1 MAEMT
6 NYVVARFVGV
16 LMNWA
21 ERFAAQSGLPSFS
34 IALPNDFHED
44 EANGFLRALDAQ
56 ILKVNDIGRFSL
68 PSIHRSGTKPT
79 EPCLFGVKKENVVY
93 LAWREYVT
101 QVGALASLV
110 LEYGWPTKYVALDP
124 RNWEF
129 DVAGFASE
137 SANAFMI
144 VAGET
149 KKTEKELSKL
159 LSQLLAASKSS
170 LTLEQL
176 GSSDGHKKFR
186 GLLKERS
193 PYFWAVAPGARKA
206 FTVKYEGN
214 SAIVEET
221 ADLPA
226 YSEIRFSV

>member
-1 MAEMT
+1 MT
-6 NYVVARFVGV
+6 NDVVARFAGV

-21 ERFAAQSGLPSFS
+21 ERFAAQSSLSSLS

-56 ILKVNDIGRFSL
+56 ILRVSDTGRCSL
-68 PSIHRSGTKPT
+68 PLIHRSGTKPT
-79 EPCLFGVKKENVVY
+79 EPCLFGIKKENVVY
-93 LAWREYVT
+93 LAWREYIT

-110 LEYGWPTKYVALDP
+110 LDYGWPTKLVALDP

-129 DVAGFASE
+129 DVAGFTSE
-137 SANAFMI
+137 TANAFMF

-159 LSQLLAASKSS
+159 LNQLLAASKSS

-206 FTVKYEGN
+206 FAMKYEGN
-214 SAIVEET
+214 SAVVEEVS
-221 ADLPA
+221 DLPA
-226 YSEIRFSV
+226 YSDIRFSV